1 MKKFFSQPLDHIHLC
16 YEMLMFHGVQHMKN
30 DFFTSFYGVFIG
42 SKLVAFS
49 VHNSF
54 MENMAY
60 KTIISEWHVSD

>member
-1 MKKFFSQPLDHIHLC
+1 M
-16 YEMLMFHGVQHMKN
+16 
-30 DFFTSFYGVFIG
+30 G

-60 KTIISEWHVSD
+60 KTIISEWHVSDESTTR